1 MGFNPFRSVKNF
13 FHDLKNAPEGQ
24 YITSAAAPTQ
34 FPSQESFNV
43 PEKVHYLE
51 TSARLSRHFTHE
63 SLEKI
68 GQNGTAPLPPR
79 PEKKKGSALDAVVR
93 AAGSRWTLGV
103 VLLLLVLWGVL
114 GAVFGPTDTWQVI
127 LQDVSSIQAYTS
139 ATLLM
144 RQQNN
149 NTRGLL
155 QRICGLISRSES
167 NERMVRSLTAEQR
180 TRLRN
185 STHKIRSE
193 VVEALHHKQDM
204 FDKISNGVAKA
215 TGSLIALGIYWAGII
230 GWVFSGLPL
239 QFSDTWQLDVN
250 TATALEI
257 TFTTVFLQNI
267 RSSHDKH
274 LDKTVQGIER
284 LDTEIEMQLRRMT
297 GDMTPNPT
305 IASEPFK
312 LTRWVKGLDIYAY
325 IIGGSVGLVISALVF
340 GTWILVGDPMEFDDN
355 WFLIIGTYTG
365 LIGFIDGFILKNVDA
380 REAKLAMKHFDRL
393 VAQDTRIFAL
403 IGIEVPE
410 SKLEVKN
417 SLNIRISKTVGRW
430 VESTTA
436 SWGSIFT
443 VFALLIVASAMQWTE
458 TGQLL
463 CNTPTMIIEG
473 FLLLTL
479 IQAENIADD
488 LKRVTYEG
496 ILQRRLV
503 LDKHLAAWGGMDD
516 YDSDGMSF
524 NEKEDGVV
532 VQTFRINGQDVEMGG
547 SF

>member
-1 MGFNPFRSVKNF
+1 MGLNPFRSVKTF
-13 FHDLKNAPEGQ
+13 FHDLKNAPDAQ

-34 FPSQESFNV
+34 FPSQESFNL

-51 TSARLSRHFTHE
+51 TSARLSRHFTHA
-63 SLEKI
+63 SLEQV
-68 GQNGTAPLPPR
+68 GQVGAAPLPPR
-79 PEKKKGSALDAVVR
+79 PEKKKTNVLDAVVR

-103 VLLLLVLWGVL
+103 VLLLLIVWGVL

-180 TRLRN
+180 ARLRS
-185 STHKIRSE
+185 STQKIRSE
-193 VVEALHHKQDM
+193 VIDSLHHKQDM

-215 TGSLIALGIYWAGII
+215 TGSMIALIIYWAGII

-239 QFSDTWQLDVN
+239 KFSDTWQLDVN

-312 LTRWVKGLDIYAY
+312 LNRWVKGLDIYAY
-325 IIGGSVGLVISALVF
+325 IIAGSIGLVISAFVF

-380 REAKLAMKHFDRL
+380 REAKLSMKHFDRL
-393 VAQDTRIFAL
+393 IAQDTKIFAL
-403 IGIEVPE
+403 IGIEVPASE
-410 SKLEVKN
+410 HVVKD

-436 SWGSIFT
+436 SWGSILT

-463 CNTPTMIIEG
+463 CNTPTMIVEG

-479 IQAENIADD
+479 IQAENIADEK
-488 LKRVTYEG
+488 KRVTYED
-496 ILQRRLV
+496 ILNRRLV
-503 LDKHLAAWGGMDD
+503 LDKHLAAWGGMDGD
-516 YDSDGMSF
+516 DSDGMSF
-524 NEKEDGVV
+524 DEKDGVV
-532 VQTFRINGQDVEMGG
+532 VQTFNINGQDVEMGG

>member
-13 FHDLKNAPEGQ
+13 FHDLKNAPEAQ

-79 PEKKKGSALDAVVR
+79 PEKKKTSVLDAVVR

-180 TRLRN
+180 AKLRA
-185 STHKIRSE
+185 STQKIRSE
-193 VVEALHHKQDM
+193 VVDSLQHKQDL

-305 IASEPFK
+305 IASEPAK
-312 LTRWVKGLDIYAY
+312 LNKWVKGLDIYAY
-325 IIGGSVGLVISALVF
+325 IIGGSIGLVISALVF

-355 WFLIIGTYTG
+355 WFCEYPFSPKIDHFGT
-365 LIGFIDGFILKNVDA
+365 
-380 REAKLAMKHFDRL
+380 RSR
-393 VAQDTRIFAL
+393 
-403 IGIEVPE
+403 
-410 SKLEVKN
+410 
-417 SLNIRISKTVGRW
+417 
-430 VESTTA
+430 
-436 SWGSIFT
+436 
-443 VFALLIVASAMQWTE
+443 
-458 TGQLL
+458 
-463 CNTPTMIIEG
+463 
-473 FLLLTL
+473 
-479 IQAENIADD
+479 
-488 LKRVTYEG
+488 
-496 ILQRRLV
+496 
-503 LDKHLAAWGGMDD
+503 
-516 YDSDGMSF
+516 
-524 NEKEDGVV
+524 
-532 VQTFRINGQDVEMGG
+532 
-547 SF
+547 

>member
-13 FHDLKNAPEGQ
+13 FHDLKNAPEAQ

-34 FPSQESFNV
+34 FPSQDSFNL

-63 SLEKI
+63 SLEQVE
-68 GQNGTAPLPPR
+68 QNGTAPLPPR
-79 PEKKKGSALDAVVR
+79 PEKKKTNVLDVVVR

-167 NERMVRSLTAEQR
+167 NERMVRSLTAQHR
-180 TRLRN
+180 ARLRA

-193 VVEALHHKQDM
+193 VVDSLNHKQDM

-239 QFSDTWQLDVN
+239 KFSDTWQLDVN

-267 RSSHDKH
+267 RSAHDKH

-305 IASEPFK
+305 IASEPAK
-312 LTRWVKGLDIYAY
+312 LNRWVKGLDIYAY

-380 REAKLAMKHFDRL
+380 REAKLALKHFDKL
-393 VAQDTRIFAL
+393 IAQDRKIFAL

-410 SKLEVKN
+410 SPVVVKD

-436 SWGSIFT
+436 SWGSILT
-443 VFALLIVASAMQWTE
+443 VVALLVVASAMQWTE

-463 CNTPTMIIEG
+463 CNTPTMIVEG

-488 LKRVTYEG
+488 KKRVTYED
-496 ILQRRLV
+496 ILNRRLV
-503 LDKHLAAWGGMDD
+503 LDKHLAGWGGMDD
-516 YDSDGMSF
+516 DDSDGMSF
-524 NEKEDGVV
+524 NEKEGVV
-532 VQTFRINGQDVEMGG
+532 AQTFRINGEDVEMGD

>member
-1 MGFNPFRSVKNF
+1 MGFNPFRSVKTF
-13 FHDLKNAPEGQ
+13 FHNLKNAPDAQ

-34 FPSQESFNV
+34 FPSQESFNL

-63 SLEKI
+63 SLQQA
-68 GQNGTAPLPPR
+68 GQLGAAPLPPR
-79 PEKKKGSALDAVVR
+79 PDKKKTNVLDAVVR

-103 VLLLLVLWGVL
+103 VLLLLIVWGVL

-180 TRLRN
+180 ARLRS
-185 STHKIRSE
+185 STQKIRSE
-193 VVEALHHKQDM
+193 VIDSLHHKQDL

-215 TGSLIALGIYWAGII
+215 TGSMIALIIYWAGII

-312 LTRWVKGLDIYAY
+312 LNKWVKGLDIYAY
-325 IIGGSVGLVISALVF
+325 IIAGSIGLVISAFVF
-340 GTWILVGDPMEFDDN
+340 GTWILVGDPMEFNDN

-380 REAKLAMKHFDRL
+380 REAKLSMKHFDRL
-393 VAQDTRIFAL
+393 IAQDTRIFAL
-403 IGIEVPE
+403 IGIEAPASEHV
-410 SKLEVKN
+410 VKN
-417 SLNIRISKTVGRW
+417 SLNVRISKTVGRW

-436 SWGSIFT
+436 SWGSIMT
-443 VFALLIVASAMQWTE
+443 VFALLIIASAMQWTE

-463 CNTPTMIIEG
+463 CNTPTMIVEG

-479 IQAENIADD
+479 IQAENMADD
-488 LKRVTYEG
+488 KKRVTYED
-496 ILQRRLV
+496 ILNRRLV
-503 LDKHLAAWGGMDD
+503 LDKHLAGWGDMDGD
-516 YDSDGMSF
+516 DSDGMSF
-524 NEKEDGVV
+524 DEKDGVV
-532 VQTFRINGQDVEMGG
+532 VQTFKINGEDVEMGG

>member
-13 FHDLKNAPEGQ
+13 FHDLKNAPEAQ

-34 FPSQESFNV
+34 FPSQDSFNL

-63 SLEKI
+63 SLEQVE
-68 GQNGTAPLPPR
+68 QNGTAPLPPR
-79 PEKKKGSALDAVVR
+79 PEKKKTNVLDVVVR

-180 TRLRN
+180 ARLRA

-193 VVEALHHKQDM
+193 VVDSLNHKQDM

-239 QFSDTWQLDVN
+239 KFSDTWQLDVN

-267 RSSHDKH
+267 RSAHDKH

-305 IASEPFK
+305 IASEPAK
-312 LTRWVKGLDIYAY
+312 LNRWVKGLDIYAY

-380 REAKLAMKHFDRL
+380 REAKLALKHFDKL
-393 VAQDTRIFAL
+393 IAQDRKIFAL

-410 SKLEVKN
+410 SPVVVKD

-436 SWGSIFT
+436 SWGSILT
-443 VFALLIVASAMQWTE
+443 VVALLVVASAMQWTE

-463 CNTPTMIIEG
+463 CNTPTMIVEG

-488 LKRVTYEG
+488 KKRVTYED
-496 ILQRRLV
+496 ILNRRLV
-503 LDKHLAAWGGMDD
+503 LDKHLAGWGGMDD
-516 YDSDGMSF
+516 DDSVGMSF
-524 NEKEDGVV
+524 NEKEGVV
-532 VQTFRINGQDVEMGG
+532 VQTFRINGEDVEMGD

>member
-13 FHDLKNAPEGQ
+13 FHDLKNAPEAQ

-63 SLEKI
+63 SLEQI

-79 PEKKKGSALDAVVR
+79 PEKKKGNVLDAVVR

-167 NERMVRSLTAEQR
+167 NERMVRSLTPEQR
-180 TRLRN
+180 GRLRA

-193 VVEALHHKQDM
+193 VVDSLNHKQDM

-239 QFSDTWQLDVN
+239 KFSDTWQLDVN

-267 RSSHDKH
+267 RSAHDKH

-305 IASEPFK
+305 IASEPAK
-312 LTRWVKGLDIYAY
+312 LNRWVKGLDIYAY
-325 IIGGSVGLVISALVF
+325 IIGGSVGIVISAFVF

-355 WFLIIGTYTG
+355 W
-365 LIGFIDGFILKNVDA
+365 
-380 REAKLAMKHFDRL
+380 
-393 VAQDTRIFAL
+393 
-403 IGIEVPE
+403 
-410 SKLEVKN
+410 
-417 SLNIRISKTVGRW
+417 
-430 VESTTA
+430 
-436 SWGSIFT
+436 
-443 VFALLIVASAMQWTE
+443 
-458 TGQLL
+458 
-463 CNTPTMIIEG
+463 
-473 FLLLTL
+473 
-479 IQAENIADD
+479 
-488 LKRVTYEG
+488 
-496 ILQRRLV
+496 
-503 LDKHLAAWGGMDD
+503 
-516 YDSDGMSF
+516 
-524 NEKEDGVV
+524 
-532 VQTFRINGQDVEMGG
+532 
-547 SF
+547 